1 MEPVIRET
9 DRGEGVHHH
18 VHQWVIIVCIV
29 VGVALVL
36 ALFVMQQREMIDTES
51 TISGES
57 SSEWSYDEKLNM
69 LSDLNARAE
78 RERSEE
84 RAGSTD

>member
-9 DRGEGVHHH
+9 DRGGGVHDH

-29 VGVALVL
+29 AAVALIL
-36 ALFVMQQREMIDTES
+36 ALFVMQQQEVINTES
-51 TISGES
+51 TKSGES
-57 SSEWSYDEKLNM
+57 SSAWSYDEKLHM

-78 RERSEE
+78 QERSEE
-84 RAGSTD
+84 RVGSTD